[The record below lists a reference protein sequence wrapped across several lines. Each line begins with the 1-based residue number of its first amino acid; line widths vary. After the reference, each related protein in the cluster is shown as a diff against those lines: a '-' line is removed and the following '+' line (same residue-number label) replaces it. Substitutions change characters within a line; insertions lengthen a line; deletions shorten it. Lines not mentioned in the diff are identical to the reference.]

1 MVDESPLPFT
11 VVQNELLPALRDAVN
26 PFATADPK
34 KRPLPWLTLWVKA
47 HPQYFK

>member
-11 VVQNELLPALRDAVN
+11 VVQHELLPALRDAVN
-26 PFATADPK
+26 PFAIADPK
-34 KRPLPWLTLWVKA
+34 KRPLPWLTQWVKA